1 VLAEGIEDATV
12 CQALLAMDCYEG
24 QAITS
29 RPMNKSA
36 LLEWL
41 QAHCL
46 DADAESRT
54 QLMAPSVE
62 LSFDSRGAAAF
73 GAEQSVAA
81 VLLQ

>member
-24 QAITS
+24 QGYHIA

-62 LSFDSRGAAAF
+62 LSLIHGVLPR
-73 GAEQSVAA
+73 SVRNN
-81 VLLQ
+81 Q